1 MTRRTP
7 PVRRGLVT
15 VTPVRIRAPD
25 APRPCCRARARVPLV
40 GAVEVG
46 CSLLLLGFL
55 AGGYG

>member
-1 MTRRTP
+1 M
-7 PVRRGLVT
+7 
-15 VTPVRIRAPD
+15 TPVRIRAPD
-25 APRPCCRARARVPLV
+25 APPAVLPGRGLGVPLV